1 MPVCVV
7 NLGIIFAKNFFNLD
21 SISRCGSLKKLILSS
36 NCLVTVPDTIHLL
49 SDLEVL
55 DLKNNPDLVIPPR
68 PTSMQQGSG
77 VEYYNID
84 FSLQNQ
90 LRLAGASIPQ
100 PQLNTSKYEFF
111 IFSLDQELEK
121 TSIREILHQHVSV
134 SHP

>member
-1 MPVCVV
+1 M
-7 NLGIIFAKNFFNLD
+7 
-21 SISRCGSLKKLILSS
+21 KKLILSS

-68 PTSMQQGSG
+68 PKTYQQGSG

-90 LRLAGASIPQ
+90 LRLAGATIPQ
-100 PQLNTSKYEFF
+100 PQLNTSKI
-111 IFSLDQELEK
+111 IF
-121 TSIREILHQHVSV
+121 T
-134 SHP
+134 